1 MAISTLVNTLANDDL
16 RDVAHGGETTEVT
29 WQAHGDALQI
39 WRAAYAAAYREM
51 LAINHQLEAYAA
63 SRTRSSSIPKR
74 AAHLELIQHEGGM
87 RQGAGA
93 ATSEEA
99 RDDQGWP
106 F

>member
-1 MAISTLVNTLANDDL
+1 VAISTRVNTLANDDL
-16 RDVAHGGETTEVT
+16 RDAAHSGEATEVT

-39 WRAAYAAAYREM
+39 WRAASAAA
-51 LAINHQLEAYAA
+51 Q
-63 SRTRSSSIPKR
+63 T
-74 AAHLELIQHEGGM
+74 AHLELIQHEGGM